1 MGLMQ
6 KAVETYGCHQ
16 SYIGQYEAG
25 HTVLAPVSH
34 IVTRANLEIVLNAD
48 GGFLEASAVPKDD
61 PKIIIPATESS
72 AGRTANVC
80 AHPLCDQLG
89 YLAPYNEEK
98 HADYVAQLEAWEQSP
113 YSHPKL
119 PPILAYIRKGTILN
133 DLAASE
139 LLRLDAQGRLED
151 EKKEGKWLVRWRV
164 TGLAD

>member
-6 KAVETYGCHQ
+6 KAVETYGCHNHTLGNTKPAIRCWRRFRI
-16 SYIGQYEAG
+16 SSPGQMW
-25 HTVLAPVSH
+25 
-34 IVTRANLEIVLNAD
+34 EIVLNAD

-119 PPILAYIRKGTILN
+119 PPILAYIRKGN
-133 DLAASE
+133 HF
-139 LLRLDAQGRLED
+139 
-151 EKKEGKWLVRWRV
+151 
-164 TGLAD
+164 